1 MVESVT
7 RLADDKVK
15 VAVVG
20 TGKIAETAH
29 IPAYL
34 SSKIVDLVALV
45 DVDSKKAKKTARK
58 FGIEKVFPSVEEL
71 FEKETIDAIS
81 LCTPPNTHAE
91 IALKAFDSGIHVLC
105 EKPLS
110 TSIED
115 GKMMVEASR
124 RKERILMVGFNRRF
138 WPNYTRA
145 KKYISGGKLGHI
157 YLAADHY
164 VQSDPLVRWGKSP
177 WFHVPGV
184 GGALLDLSPHV
195 FDMLNYI
202 FGDFPVAVSARSLTY
217 LDSSVEE
224 CVVCVLEYPQKGI
237 GVGAFSWLSPKPIE
251 QLSVYGTAS
260 NLFASPEYFLENNR
274 TDMFQVAA
282 WREAS
287 EVLIGMK
294 FPNLPG
300 LRTRLVNT
308 YELEIDYFVDQV
320 KKENISSSNALDALN
335 VTITYFSTKKSL
347 ETNKRIE
354 IEPTLKA

>member
-1 MVESVT
+1 MI
-7 RLADDKVK
+7 RLTIDRVK

-34 SSKIVDLVALV
+34 SSRNVDLVALV
-45 DVDSKKAKKTARK
+45 DVDSNKAKKIARK

-91 IALKAFDSGIHVLC
+91 IALKAFDSGTHVLC
-105 EKPLS
+105 EKPLA

-115 GKMMVEASR
+115 GRMMVESSKK
-124 RKERILMVGFNRRF
+124 KERILMVGFNRRF
-138 WPNYTRA
+138 WPNYIRA
-145 KKYISGGKLGHI
+145 RKYITNGKLGHI
-157 YLAADHY
+157 YLVADHY

-202 FGDFPVAVSARSLTY
+202 FGDFPIGVSARSLTY

-224 CVVCVLEYPQKGI
+224 CVVCLLEYPQKGI
-237 GVGAFSWLSPKPIE
+237 GVGALSWLSPKPIE
-251 QLSVYGTAS
+251 QLSIYGTAS
-260 NLFASPEYFLENNR
+260 SLFTSPEYFLENNR
-274 TDMFQVAA
+274 TDMFEVSA

-294 FPNLPG
+294 FSNLPG
-300 LRTRLVNT
+300 IRTRLVNT
-308 YELEIDYFVDQV
+308 YTLEINHFIDQV
-320 KKENISSSNALDALN
+320 KRQNMSSSNALDALN

-354 IEPTLKA
+354 IQPTLKV